1 MSMLVSHSMRFC
13 TDNFGWL
20 VSDTT
25 SSGSEDVN
33 EYGGGGDSTDEVVT
47 ETDSGTDNEKVSS
60 KENQERAA
68 FVKTGFLKG
77 VNVWNC
83 KKVDAVK
90 GFDITAANLNITGV
104 ECRVIFVLNKKLDD
118 SHPNKAYTLTAD
130 SSNPLKAKL
139 VPFDY
144 DIGTDTKRQNMI
156 LAHGNTI
163 AEIRNFT
170 DIPEFVG
177 KVVSPWYALSAPS
190 DSLAMP
196 IIRLDLKTYVSMD
209 TTSKTF
215 ESDVYTLAEGGTAPV
230 ISEISADVET
240 AGGGEVDVSVKLFDE
255 NDADGSSWMT
265 LDAAKNQKAYSVQ
278 FKFDYSV
285 QTARA
290 DDMVRVNS
298 IAIRYSYGETLVNSD
313 SAEIYTVVTNY
324 EVPLQMCYCIV
335 RHDQLVGSSIKAYVN
350 FMHKP
355 KHRELLYLGQISNNA
370 SGQAELILGESGTP
384 DANIDPATIK
394 VYAGSGTAS
403 GTDYEITGYAFSSE
417 NSTITITGELN
428 TRPIYASYDYNVD
441 VEEWREMALD
451 ITEPYTGDATYS
463 TRFTYALPDDEARP
477 SDEDSAKVI
486 SNVKIEMVRG
496 KGSVKRENLGVTTT
510 GKRQLFALE
519 HVPKVNTIKFTSAD
533 GKTTY
538 GTDVINWK
546 YNDETN
552 ILSLVGKT
560 KNLPLYISYGWTG
573 ESVVIH
579 SIACGW
585 SVA

>member
-13 TDNFGWL
+13 TDNFGET
-20 VSDTT
+20 VTNTT
-25 SSGSEDVN
+25 SGSEDVN
-33 EYGGGGDSTDEVVT
+33 EYGGGGDSADESVT
-47 ETDSGTDNEKVSS
+47 ETGTETTTGEKVSS

-77 VNVWNC
+77 TKVWNC
-83 KKVDAVK
+83 RGVSAVT
-90 GFDITAANLNITGV
+90 GFDITAANLDVAGV
-104 ECRVIFVLNKKLDD
+104 DCRVVFVLNNKLDE
-118 SHPNKAYTLTAD
+118 SHPNKAYTLTP
-130 SSNPLKAKL
+130 SSENPLTAKL

-156 LAHGNTI
+156 LEHGNTI

-170 DIPEFVG
+170 SIPEFIG
-177 KVVSPWYALSAPS
+177 KVVSPWYALKAPS

-209 TTSKTF
+209 ATSKTF
-215 ESDVYTLAEGGTAPV
+215 ESDVYTLAEGGAAPI

-240 AGGGEVDVSVKLFDE
+240 VDGGEVDVSVKLFDE
-255 NDADGSSWMT
+255 NDSDGSSWMS

-290 DDMVRVNS
+290 EDMVKVNS

-370 SGQAELILGESGTP
+370 DGKAELILGESNVP

-394 VYAGSGTAS
+394 IYAGNGTAS
-403 GTDYEITGYAFSSE
+403 GTDYEINGYAFSSE
-417 NSTITITGELN
+417 NSTITISGELN

-441 VEEWREMALD
+441 VEEWREMTLD

-486 SNVKIEMVRG
+486 SNVKIEMIRG
-496 KGSVKRENLGVTTT
+496 KGTVKRANLGVTTT

-538 GTDVINWK
+538 GTDKINWT

-552 ILSLVGKT
+552 ILSLVGKE